1 MRISRKLAAIAAI
14 FLIGA
19 AIAGCGSSIP
29 SNSVAT
35 VAGNAVSLQA
45 FNHWM
50 YVAAKEE
57 SAQAAEEGETEPP
70 IVSSNPKNFTSCEQA
85 IRAGIPQLRTSPTAT
100 LKGDCKSVFTSAST
114 EVMNFLIQSYWL
126 QADAHKAGISDAK
139 IASAFTKLL
148 KKTYPTKAKLNTY
161 MASYE
166 KATGET
172 YADQAFSYRVS
183 TLYAKLVKRQEKKI
197 TSAAIAAYYAAH
209 KSSFGTAETR
219 DLHLIRTKTQSTA
232 QSAYNALKGGA
243 SWDTVA
249 KKYAADASSKANGG
263 TLTGITNGEE
273 ESAANKAIF
282 AASVNTLV
290 GPVKGIFGY
299 YVLEVTKITPA
310 TQKSLAAATASIKSQ
325 LTSTEQTAAEAK
337 VTKTAENNWKKST
350 TCRSGYAVT
359 NYCSNYV
366 KPKTTTTATTTPS
379 TSTVTTSSTGTVTGS
394 STAATTS
401 STSSTT
407 TTKKK

>member
-1 MRISRKLAAIAAI
+1 MRISRKLAAVAAI

-35 VAGNAVSLQA
+35 VAGNPVSLQA

-57 SAQAAEEGETEPP
+57 SAQAAQEGASEPP
-70 IVSSNPKNFTSCEQA
+70 IVSSNPKNFTSCENE
-85 IRAGIPQLRTSPTAT
+85 IRAGIPQLRKSTAAT
-100 LKGDCKSVFTSAST
+100 LKSDCKQVFTSASS

-148 KKTYPTKAKLNTY
+148 NKTYPTKAKLNTY

-209 KSSFGTAETR
+209 KASFGTAETR
-219 DLHLIRTKTQSTA
+219 GLHLIRTKTQSAA

-243 SWDTVA
+243 SWDAVA
-249 KKYAADASSKANGG
+249 KQYAADASSKANGG
-263 TLTGITNGEE
+263 TLTGITSGEE

-282 AASVNTLV
+282 AAAVNTLV

-310 TQKSLAAATASIKSQ
+310 TQQSLAKATTSIKSQ
-325 LTSTEQTAAEAK
+325 LTSTEQTAAEKK
-337 VTKTAENNWKKST
+337 VTDTAEKNWKKST

-359 NYCSNYV
+359 NFCSNYV
-366 KPKTTTTATTTPS
+366 KPKTTTTATPTPS
-379 TSTVTTSSTGTVTGS
+379 TATTSSTGTV
-394 STAATTS
+394 TAATTS